1 MLKMVCCLVLV
12 GVAAAAP
19 QDHSIQKRQTT
30 VTFTSKY
37 EDIREVF
44 VNVVVAFAFASVA
57 VLVVLPLLGY
67 KIDIVVAAAEDLLG
81 ANAAATTGEAAT
93 GYLPADY
100 SAPEGGYAAPEGGYA
115 APDGYANEGYARSLQ
130 TSLLNLS
137 SRVYNSIDVVEAA
150 MTYSAIEEEAC
161 RFKAVCR
168 AEYAAA
174 KNPIA
179 RLAINTINS
188 NLNGLSKYG
197 AAVAAGLNG
206 EDCDLLYSACP
217 EAVGFF

>member
-30 VTFTSKY
+30 VTDLSSIARIFDPSTVSLTTVGGIILVLLAL
-37 EDIREVF
+37 D
-44 VNVVVAFAFASVA
+44 VAFTLVFATVFSGRSRQDYTFPFA
-57 VLVVLPLLGY
+57 GEFLGNF
-67 KIDIVVAAAEDLLG
+67 V
-81 ANAAATTGEAAT
+81 
-93 GYLPADY
+93 
-100 SAPEGGYAAPEGGYA
+100 
-115 APDGYANEGYARSLQ
+115 
-130 TSLLNLS
+130 
-137 SRVYNSIDVVEAA
+137 NSIDVVEAA

>member
-1 MLKMVCCLVLV
+1 MFVSFS
-12 GVAAAAP
+12 A
-19 QDHSIQKRQTT
+19 
-30 VTFTSKY
+30 FTSKY

-137 SRVYNSIDVVEAA
+137 SRVYN
-150 MTYSAIEEEAC
+150 
-161 RFKAVCR
+161 R
-168 AEYAAA
+168 
-174 KNPIA
+174 
-179 RLAINTINS
+179 
-188 NLNGLSKYG
+188 
-197 AAVAAGLNG
+197 
-206 EDCDLLYSACP
+206 
-217 EAVGFF
+217 